1 VPNHPVDNHVGKRL
15 RKRRAEVGMSQEK
28 LADSLAITFQQI
40 QKYEKGANRISSSRL
55 QTISTILG
63 VPPAYFFE
71 GLPVGRP
78 TKEAGPSPEGV
89 LAFVGRGEGASL
101 AKAFLWIN
109 DDDVKRRIV
118 ELVEAL
124 AGKG

>member
-1 VPNHPVDNHVGKRL
+1 
-15 RKRRAEVGMSQEK
+15 
-28 LADSLAITFQQI
+28 
-40 QKYEKGANRISSSRL
+40 L

-63 VPPAYFFE
+63 IPPAYFFE